1 MKSKFRSEYFL
12 FALIITVS
20 AAFMLSTTLWIK
32 RLNKKGNELQQL
44 VTQYKNKMV
53 VFENKIDLYFFT
65 GNYYYF
71 ENINNSTE
79 KLNVLLEQ
87 LPMGGTFT
95 YEDKTYEIEDY
106 SIEESEA
113 YKNLIASTER
123 LLQSTANVEQNA
135 AKNDAYN
142 LGGTSFDQIDKIR
155 YLEQASENLQ
165 EVKTALASVF
175 VNIDKVQDVLKNKHE
190 RKEFVLKVTLY
201 SIQVVVFAFLI
212 FSYFYFRN
220 KLFKPVRKVTSFA
233 KNLSEGKT
241 DEIDNNLKNT
251 DLLEL
256 DNSLQ
261 KLSKHINDATSF
273 AISIGEG
280 KVDEQIEVNA
290 DDMLGKALLEMRDK
304 LKEVAEE
311 ERKRNWAVN
320 GMAKFSEI
328 MRQHQHSELPEL
340 SYQFIFA
347 LVKYLEG
354 NQGGVFLINEE
365 QEDKFIELTAC
376 YAYERRKKMHARL
389 EMEEGLIGQCVLEK
403 DLLYIEEVPDDYINI
418 TSGLGKKTPTC
429 ILIAPIKV
437 NEEIF
442 GAVEIAFFDLLPQYK
457 IDFVV
462 SVCETFGSTLSS
474 SHMNMRTRKLL
485 EDSQAIN
492 SELQQKEEQMRQN
505 AEELQATQEELNRKL
520 AELGKET
527 NLSKNIIEAINKTN
541 ATIEFDLEGNILNVN
556 DMYLSVMGFTKDEIL
571 SKNESSLVPKDEMD
585 SSRYQML
592 WESLRSG
599 SFMSGEYRRLNKSGR
614 EVWLNGT
621 YNPIFDVNGKP
632 YKIIQFAQF
641 TTEEKEKDLDL
652 SSKINAISSTFPLI
666 ELELDGKIKSSNQEF
681 INLFGYKRLEIRNK
695 EFYQLIDDNSQDQ
708 TNCNI
713 AMQEAKQ
720 ATKTAVLG
728 FKSKD
733 GDLRYCLTICTPIR
747 NLAGEVYKIMTIL
760 VDITEQKKLELE
772 LIQNQG
778 ILSTTIGE
786 LKLTKQNLLAQKN
799 EIESRINMLDM
810 AASIF
815 EIDPE
820 GNIININE
828 HFCQTFVVE
837 KNDLI
842 GKSFYEFI
850 DSNFDNSIVDK
861 MWKNINEGLV
871 VRNILPI
878 KFHNKYWIDITVAPV
893 WDAQKKPYKFMGLIY
908 DVTTRV
914 ETETTLREDLA
925 KERMRS
931 TILSL
936 KGINDEEDQIALS
949 FSKLTSALDGN
960 GNLEYDQ
967 LMNELPTISIDK
979 TGIINRISD
988 EAERVLDVKAK
999 SLIGKTM
1006 YDLIIFDKKEEQQR
1020 FMKKL
1025 ISGMVIKQS
1034 INIEINKN
1042 LIALDLI
1049 SLPVFGEKPSDINIL
1064 MFFNRRITEVS

>member
-1 MKSKFRSEYFL
+1 M
-12 FALIITVS
+12 
-20 AAFMLSTTLWIK
+20 WIK
-32 RLNKKGNELQQL
+32 RLNKNGNELQQL

-53 VFENKIDLYFFT
+53 LFENKTDLYFFT
-65 GNYYYF
+65 GNYYYI
-71 ENINNSTE
+71 ENINNSAE
-79 KLNVLLEQ
+79 KLNGLLEK
-87 LPMGGTFT
+87 LSSGGT
-95 YEDKTYEIEDY
+95 YIYDDKTYEIEDY
-106 SIEESEA
+106 AVNDNEA
-113 YKNLIASTER
+113 YQNLVASTNR
-123 LLQSTANVEQNA
+123 LLKSTASVEQNA
-135 AKNDAYN
+135 TKNEAYN
-142 LGGTSFDQIDKIR
+142 LGGTSFEQIDKIR
-155 YLEQASENLQ
+155 ISKQASEDLKS
-165 EVKTALASVF
+165 VKTALASVL
-175 VNIDKVQDVLKNKHE
+175 VNIDKVQDVLKS
-190 RKEFVLKVTLY
+190 RQADKELILKVVLY
-201 SIQVVVFAFLI
+201 SIQAIIFGFLI

-233 KNLSEGKT
+233 KNLSEGRT
-241 DEIDNNLKNT
+241 DETDNDLKNT

-261 KLSKHINDATSF
+261 KLSKHISDATSF

-280 KVDEQIEVNA
+280 KVDEQIEVNE

-311 ERKRNWAVN
+311 ERKRNWSVN

-376 YAYERRKKMHARL
+376 YAYERRKKMHTRL
-389 EMEEGLIGQCVLEK
+389 EMEEGLIGQCILEK
-403 DLLYIEEVPDDYINI
+403 DLLYIEEVPEDYVNI

-442 GAVEIAFFDLLPQYK
+442 GAIEIAFFDLMPQYK

-474 SHMNMRTRKLL
+474 SHMTMRTRKLL

-541 ATIEFDLEGNILNVN
+541 ATIEFDLEGNILDVN
-556 DMYLSVMGFTKDEIL
+556 DMYLSVMGFTKEEIL
-571 SKNESSLVPKDEMD
+571 SKNEGSLVPKDEMD

-592 WESLRSG
+592 WESLRAG

-621 YNPIFDVNGKP
+621 YNPIFDIKGKP

-666 ELELDGKIKSSNQEF
+666 ELDLDGKIKSSNQEF
-681 INLFGYKRLEIRNK
+681 ITLFGYKRLEIRNK

-708 TNCNI
+708 TACNI
-713 AMQEAKQ
+713 ALEEAKQ
-720 ATKTAVLG
+720 ATKSAVLG

-786 LKLTKQNLLAQKN
+786 LKITKQNLLAQKN

-815 EIDPE
+815 EINLE

-828 HFCQTFVVE
+828 HFCQTFEVD
-837 KNDLI
+837 KNDVI
-842 GKSFYEFI
+842 GKSFYSFI
-850 DSNFDNSIVDK
+850 DADFDISIVDK
-861 MWKNINEGLV
+861 MWENINQGQV

-878 KFHNKYWIDITVAPV
+878 NFENKYWVDTTVAPV

-908 DVTTRV
+908 DVSTQIA
-914 ETETTLREDLA
+914 TETTLRKDLA
-925 KERMRS
+925 KERVKS

-936 KGINDEEDQIALS
+936 NGANEEEDQISMS
-949 FSKLTSALDGN
+949 FSKLTSALDSN

-979 TGIINRISD
+979 AGVINRISE
-988 EAERVLDVKAK
+988 EAVKVLDAKAENI
-999 SLIGKTM
+999 LGKTM
-1006 YDLIIFDKKEEQQR
+1006 HDLISFENKDEQQS

-1025 ISGMVIKQS
+1025 VGGMVIKQPIS
-1034 INIEINKN
+1034 IKINKK
-1042 LIALDLI
+1042 LVTLDLI
-1049 SLPVFGEKPSDINIL
+1049 SLPVFGEKSSDLNIL
-1064 MFFNRRITEVS
+1064 MFFTRRETEIS